1 MIMRSLY
8 LFFLMF
14 IQTVLIAQTFQIT
27 FSVSGM
33 SYAEPTIEVHN
44 LTQGT
49 TLSLSATDTLELV
62 TIIGVTD
69 HLNVKNEILIYP
81 NPSEGSCRLEFFNQ
95 MSGDVG
101 IELFDIKGKLLLHK
115 DANLMEGNHS
125 FCFGGLKSGVYS
137 LKVYTPAG
145 SYTERVIS
153 TGIGE
158 GVIYLDYTGMNPET
172 LHHAKLTSFS
182 SIVQMNY
189 HAGDI
194 LLFKGISGIYSR
206 VITLVPTSS
215 QVVNFEFI
223 DCTDGDGNH
232 YPVVTIGTQTWMAEN
247 LKTTKYINGTDI
259 PNITDNSTWVG
270 LSTGARCWYNND
282 SAAYAATYGALY
294 NWYAVDNT
302 NGLCPTGWHVPTDLE
317 WQTMEM
323 HLGMTQSQA
332 NSAGYRGTDEGGKM
346 KEAGLAQWNSPNTG
360 ATNSSGFT
368 ALPGGVRMNDYGFF
382 DDIRTY
388 GFWWTSSTY
397 SSTDPWFRVLYSK
410 YSFIFRYFDDE
421 NYGFSVRCVKNY

>member
-1 MIMRSLY
+1 MCIHT
-8 LFFLMF
+8 
-14 IQTVLIAQTFQIT
+14 ILIAQTFQIK

-49 TLSLSATDTLELV
+49 ILSLSATDTLELV

-95 MSGDVG
+95 ISGDVG

-137 LKVYTPAG
+137 LKVCTPAG
-145 SYTERVIS
+145 SYSERVIS
-153 TGIGE
+153 TGGAEGIPALEYIG
-158 GVIYLDYTGMNPET
+158 IAPKT
-172 LHHAKLTSFS
+172 LQQAKLASTTGN
-182 SIVQMNY
+182 IQMNY
-189 HAGDI
+189 KTGDI

-247 LKTTKYINGTDI
+247 LKTTKYNNTS
-259 PNITDNSTWVG
+259 PLPLVTNNIIWVG
-270 LSTGARCWYNND
+270 LETPAYCWYENND
-282 SAAYAATYGALY
+282 SLYGSVYGALY
-294 NWYAVDNT
+294 NWYAAKEEN
-302 NGLCPTGWHVPTDLE
+302 LCPVGWHTPSDTE
-317 WQTMEM
+317 WQTLEIF
-323 HLGMTQSQA
+323 LGMSQSQA
-332 NSAGYRGTDEGGKM
+332 TSTGNRGTDEGGKL
-346 KEAGLAQWNSPNTG
+346 KEQSLTHWLYTNIG

-368 ALPGGVRMNDYGFF
+368 ALPGGFRHWDFGNC
-382 DDIRTY
+382 TY
-388 GFWWTSSTY
+388 INIGGCWWSSTSS
-397 SSTDPWFRVLYSK
+397 STFGGLYRSLTFANSK
-410 YSFIFRYFDDE
+410 IARDHMYKVD
-421 NYGFSVRCVKNY
+421 GFSVRCIKD